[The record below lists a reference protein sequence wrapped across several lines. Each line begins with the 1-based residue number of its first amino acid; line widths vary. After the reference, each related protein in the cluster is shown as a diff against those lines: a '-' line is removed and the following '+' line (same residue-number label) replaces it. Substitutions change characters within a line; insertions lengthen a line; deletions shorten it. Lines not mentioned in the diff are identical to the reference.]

1 MGELRFF
8 YGTMNCGKSTL
19 ALQMHHNATAAGKR
33 VLLFA
38 KHDRHGATISS
49 RLGLTQPAVEVAD
62 DTDLF
67 AVVEDSLR
75 AGHVVDGIICD
86 EAQFLTAAQVD
97 QLARL
102 ADELDLD
109 VRAFGLLSDFQTR
122 LFPGSQ
128 RLVELADHREELQ
141 LEARCWCGAPGTHN
155 ARTVDGRIVR
165 AGAQVVVGDV
175 TGPPAP
181 GAPQQQHLLDE
192 TVAYEVLCRA
202 HHRAGITRRR
212 ADEHAEQGVGP
223 DRTT

>member
-19 ALQMHHNATAAGKR
+19 ALQMHHNATAAGEH
-33 VLLFA
+33 VVLFA
-38 KHDRHGATISS
+38 RHDRHGSAISS

-67 AVVEDSLR
+67 AVVADMLR
-75 AGHVVDGIICD
+75 TGQAVDGVICD
-86 EAQFLTAAQVD
+86 EAQFLTGAQVD

-175 TGPPAP
+175 TEPPTP
-181 GAPQQQHLLDE
+181 GAPQQQHLLEE

-202 HHRAGITRRR
+202 HHRAGVTRRL
-212 ADEHAEQGVGP
+212 ADESTEPGV
-223 DRTT
+223 